1 MARLS
6 FQLYQDLPEAERI
19 RRIGELIGLAILRH
33 CARPPAIARQNRAT
47 RLAKAPPVEP
57 WALITDEVERQMLR
71 YLERVGA
78 ATPRDLQV
86 ALGLSSMTVTRHLS
100 RLRAAG
106 VLAVTGRTR
115 AVRYQIRTEFSAN

>member
-6 FQLYQDLPEAERI
+6 FQLYQELPEAVRI
-19 RRIGELIGLAILRH
+19 RRIGELIGLAVLRH
-33 CARPPAIARQNRAT
+33 GSLPPAIARQNSAT
-47 RLAKAPPVEP
+47 GSVEAQQAEP
-57 WALITDEVERQMLR
+57 WALITDKVERQMVR

-86 ALGLSSMTVTRHLS
+86 ALGLSSMTVTRHLG

>member
-6 FQLYQDLPEAERI
+6 FQLYQELPEAERI
-19 RRIGELIGLAILRH
+19 RRIGELIGLAVLRH
-33 CARPPAIARQNRAT
+33 GGRRPAIAGQNSAT
-47 RLAKAPPVEP
+47 GPTKGQPAEP
-57 WALITDEVERQMLR
+57 WALITDEVERQMVR

-86 ALGLSSMTVTRHLS
+86 ALSLSSMTVTRHLG

-115 AVRYQIRTEFSAN
+115 AVRYRIRTEFTAN

>member
-1 MARLS
+1 MAKLS

-33 CARPPAIARQNRAT
+33 RSRPPATAYQNRAT
-47 RLAKAPPVEP
+47 GLAEALPAEP
-57 WALITDEVERQMLR
+57 WALITDEVERRMLR

-78 ATPRDLQV
+78 ATTRDLQV
-86 ALGLSSMTVTRHLS
+86 ALGLSSMTVTRHLG

-106 VLAVTGRTR
+106 VLVVTGRTR

>member
-1 MARLS
+1 MTRLT
-6 FQLYQDLPEAERI
+6 FQLYQELPEAERI

-33 CARPPAIARQNRAT
+33 RGRPPTIARQNSAT
-47 RLAKAPPVEP
+47 GPVEP
-57 WALITDEVERQMLR
+57 WALITDEVERQMVR

-86 ALGLSSMTVTRHLS
+86 ALSLSSMTVTRHLG

-115 AVRYQIRTEFSAN
+115 AVRYRIRTEFTAN